1 MSIEE
6 KKRQLAWSQLITNT
20 IEKRDLYGRNFTAGV
35 ALFTLASE
43 GWLDDDMERE
53 LEELLEIYAGEDLIG
68 MMSQRGLRTWARDLV
83 HIIDLAV
90 LDEIARELEGE
101 NEGE

>member
-20 IEKRDLYGRNFTAGV
+20 IENRDLYGRSFTAGV

-53 LEELLEIYAGEDLIG
+53 LDELLEIYAGEDLIG
-68 MMSQRGLRTWARDLV
+68 MMNQRGLRILARDLV